1 MHCHPY
7 FIKQKKKRVFVSYT
21 TRDNK
26 LDIYSLRVIE
36 GKLKQLGYS
45 CYIDLLHNN
54 SKNKQQRVYNE
65 LISSDYFMAI
75 ISDNYHLSP
84 WAQKEITL
92 AHKLKK
98 QIIKI
103 DYRKI
108 NNTQDNY
115 IKTKPLVIR
124 MKVTILNLYSK
135 LIYDQWYD
143 HKFKNKNI
151 AAMLSMLLDKRFA
164 LVLLIISPMLFFSYQ
179 DMQSNIG
186 ALYLSITAA
195 AIFYSVFNLYPDVY
209 DKFRLGQNCYI
220 EISQIKARRA
230 NLVIYLL
237 GINGNCFSEEANRF
251 LIKQS
256 YLDILSS
263 LRLKNNYQANFST
276 ITSSGLK
283 FPLSNQSNTTF
294 SEHCIKIAKEN
305 LDDINKIKNVP
316 EIHKLKLYDAITY
329 VEKELIRFL
338 DSASKNTLHEGD
350 VVAILIQAVDKLS
363 YYASKELPMYVGNRF
378 TLCFIPSKDEVHA
391 VKNLNT
397 IYHEFT

>member
-1 MHCHPY
+1 M
-7 FIKQKKKRVFVSYT
+7 FVSYT

-26 LDIYSLRVIE
+26 LDIYSLKVIE
-36 GKLKQLGYS
+36 AKIKKLGYS
-45 CYIDLLHNN
+45 CYIDLLHNT
-54 SKNKQQRVYNE
+54 SKNKQQRVFNE

-92 AHKLKK
+92 ARKLKK
-98 QIIKI
+98 HIIKI
-103 DYRKI
+103 DYRNVYKMQ
-108 NNTQDNY
+108 NNQIAIKQLVTRMK
-115 IKTKPLVIR
+115 IKTLD
-124 MKVTILNLYSK
+124 LYSK
-135 LIYDQWYD
+135 LIYDRWYD
-143 HKFKNKNI
+143 HKFKNKHI
-151 AAMLSMLLDKRFA
+151 AAMFLMCIDKRFL

-195 AIFYSVFNLYPDVY
+195 AIFYSLFNLYPEIY

-237 GINGNCFSEEANRF
+237 GIDDNCFSDAANRF
-251 LIKQS
+251 LTKQS

-263 LRLKNNYQANFST
+263 LRFKNNFQVNYSMF
-276 ITSSGLK
+276 TSLGLK
-283 FPLSNQSNTTF
+283 FPLSGQSNKTF
-294 SEHCIKIAKEN
+294 LEYCIKIARED
-305 LDDINKIKNVP
+305 LDDIQKIKSIP
-316 EIHKLKLYDAITY
+316 DIHKLKLYDAIIY
-329 VEKELIRFL
+329 LERELIRFL
-338 DSASKNTLHEGD
+338 DSSNKNTLHEGD

-363 YYASKELPMYVGNRF
+363 YYSNKELPMYVGNRF
-378 TLCFIPSKDEVHA
+378 TLHFTPTRDEIYA
-391 VKNLNT
+391 AKSLNT